1 MTRAAFDDLHLK
13 IAAAR
18 DDKAL
23 HDVLDLI
30 VQSHSLEGYERM
42 NLWDAAARKN
52 EEISRLMLADVP
64 AVPPPASPSRAAG
77 IELAEATA
85 GLPTPAAAK
94 AMWDRYKGV
103 LDALVLPEDLVEI
116 SGRKYRKKS
125 YWRRVAAAF
134 GIRLEA
140 LSSSSELLEREDRV
154 GWVARA
160 VVRASLPSGRH
171 ADGIASC
178 STWERK
184 EDRKEHD
191 VYATAYTRAAN
202 RAIADLVAA
211 GEVSAEEV
219 E

>member
-1 MTRAAFDDLHLK
+1 MTRQAFDDLHLK
-13 IAAAR
+13 IRAAR
-18 DDKAL
+18 TELELGTLTQA
-23 HDVLDLI
+23 
-30 VQSHSLEGYERM
+30 VQSSRSLEGHEKM
-42 NLWDAAARKN
+42 NLWDAVIHRK
-52 EEISRLMLADVP
+52 EELEP
-64 AVPPPASPSRAAG
+64 VPPSAETQDVAPPSPSRMAS
-77 IELAEATA
+77 IELAAAVE

-94 AMWDRYKGV
+94 AMWARYRGV